1 MAKENEKPVVATE
14 APVEEQPQ
22 VVEQISSSDY
32 REVVKKLIAQ
42 GAKQYRG
49 VKIKNVTLTDMGNY
63 VRVGLTVIPALPRY
77 DENGEETTGNVIFTS
92 LFALIAVIKEDEELA
107 WAANILMAKPQ
118 LLNMVLCGS
127 TIDLLQRRY
136 EAGVEI
142 YNPYSKRSD
151 AVPSVYDHKTII
163 TDVNEV
169 HIGKVAAKMLDKIAN
184 RMIDSAFEESFE

>member
-1 MAKENEKPVVATE
+1 MAKENEKPAVVAE
-14 APVEEQPQ
+14 VVAEEQPQ

-32 REVVKKLIAQ
+32 REIVKKLISQ

-63 VRVGLTVIPALPRY
+63 TRVGLTVIPNLPRY
-77 DENGEETTGNVIFTS
+77 DEEGNETTGNVIFTS
-92 LFALIAVIKEDEELA
+92 LFALIAIIKEDEELA
-107 WAANILMAKPQ
+107 WVANTLATKPQ

-127 TIDLLQRRY
+127 VIDVIQRRY

-142 YNPYSKRSD
+142 YNPYSKRAD
-151 AVPSVYDHKTII
+151 NVPSVYDHKTII
-163 TDVNEV
+163 TDVNEL
-169 HIGKVAAKMLDKIAN
+169 HLGKVAVKMLDKIAN